1 MKDFQVAVPVSGTE
15 SEEQPDSLQQPDED
29 EDNIARWKRIAK
41 LAVLKSANHR
51 WSQVRIVF
59 KLEINI

>member
-15 SEEQPDSLQQPDED
+15 SEEQVDSLQQPDED

-51 WSQVRIVF
+51 WSQVKIVF
-59 KLEINI
+59 ELT

>member
-15 SEEQPDSLQQPDED
+15 SEEQADSLQQPDED

-51 WSQVRIVF
+51 WSQVKIVF
-59 KLEINI
+59 ELT

>member
-15 SEEQPDSLQQPDED
+15 SEEQSDSLQQPDED

-51 WSQVRIVF
+51 WSQVKIVF
-59 KLEINI
+59 KLA